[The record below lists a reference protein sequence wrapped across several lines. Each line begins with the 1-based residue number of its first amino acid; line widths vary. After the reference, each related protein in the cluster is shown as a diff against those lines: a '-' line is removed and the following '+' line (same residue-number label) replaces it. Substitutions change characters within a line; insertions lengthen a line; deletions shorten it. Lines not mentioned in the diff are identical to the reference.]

1 MRLRNILSAILD
13 VIFPPLCPLCGAL
26 LRDDE
31 QICPSCMASL
41 PRTEQHLLRQNLTE
55 EHFVATRRFKR
66 GAAFLFYKPAT
77 ALSRSSSDRLH
88 DAGRLI
94 RHIKYGNRPELAVFL
109 AKKAAAEWME
119 SGFFNDIDLIMPV
132 PLHPRR
138 QRLRGYNQ
146 SYYIA
151 LGLSQVTGIPI
162 DTTHLIRFRN
172 NEHQARLHESDREQN
187 VHDIFRV
194 QNPKDL
200 DGRHILLVDDI
211 ITTGSTLR
219 ACMQSLRRNRT
230 CRFSVFALA
239 VTRR

>member
-1 MRLRNILSAILD
+1 M
-13 VIFPPLCPLCGAL
+13 
-26 LRDDE
+26 
-31 QICPSCMASL
+31 
-41 PRTEQHLLRQNLTE
+41 RQNRTE
-55 EHFVATRRFKR
+55 EHFASIRRFKR
-66 GAAFLFYKPAT
+66 GGAFLFYKPVT
-77 ALSRSSSDRLH
+77 ALSHSSTDRLH

-109 AKKAAAEWME
+109 AKKAAEEWMD

-138 QRLRGYNQ
+138 LRLRGYNQ

-151 LGLSQVTGIPI
+151 LGLSQATGIPI

-172 NEHQARLHESDREQN
+172 NEHQARLRETDREKN
-187 VHDIFRV
+187 VQDIFRV
-194 QNPKDL
+194 INPKDQEA
-200 DGRHILLVDDI
+200 RHILLVDDI

-219 ACMQSLRRNRT
+219 ACIQPLRRIRT